1 MKKKWKE
8 YFPHGE
14 MYVKIFRMMK
24 LCTCLLLCSVMSIS
38 ANVRA
43 QHARMSL
50 ELKGVTL
57 EEVIWALEKKSDI
70 TFFYNVTD
78 VAGSN
83 KVDAVF
89 KDAPLEKILTE
100 VLRGTNLSYEIQG
113 KVVVIKRY
121 LSSPVSDSLK
131 SVTINGVVKDSHGN
145 GLPGVTVVLKGTTT
159 GVATANDG
167 DFSITIP
174 KRDSVVLVFSFVGM
188 TTKEV
193 VWKGEKTLNV
203 VLLDEVSEMEEV
215 VITGIFTRKAESF
228 TGAAT
233 TFKQADLKRMGNQN
247 ILQSLKNMDPSFMVM
262 ENVDF
267 GSDPNRTPDIQVRGA
282 SSLPNVKGEYE
293 SNPNQPLFILDGFE
307 ATVEKVFDLDMNRVA
322 SVTLLK
328 DAAAKAIYGSR
339 AANGV
344 VVIETIQ
351 PEKGKLKVSYSG
363 DLNITTPDLSSYDL
377 CNAKEKLQVEWES
390 GRYKAYYPIDEQ
402 FSLEQYNAIEREIA
416 RGVNTYWLAKPLR
429 TGVGHKHS
437 LYLEGGD
444 DYLRYGVD
452 LSYNKVAGVMKES
465 SRENVAGAITLS
477 YRYNKM
483 IFRNVLSVA
492 FNRADDSPYGS
503 FSEYTKLNPYWSP
516 KDENGNLK
524 RVLGTFQRSYWQTA
538 SVYYNPLYNATL
550 GTKNFSK
557 YTEIT
562 NNFYMEWQMHKDLKF
577 IGRFGYTQKQDSRE
591 DFYPGNHTKFA
602 DWTGDNYFKRG
613 SYYIKD
619 GTSKTLKLDATL
631 NYSKQWDKHLLFAN
645 LNWNLQQDS
654 YDYHGMEAWGFLNDK
669 VDHVAFAKQYA
680 ENGSPSGDETTTREI
695 GLVGAINYS
704 YDNRYLADLSY
715 RLSGSSVYGSDNRW
729 GGFWSAGIGWNM
741 HYESFMSGQEWLKQ
755 LKLRASVGYTGS
767 QNFNPYQAMATYK
780 YFTNAEYD
788 NIVGAYLMGM
798 ANDKLKWQRTQDIN
812 IGVDAQFFGSLT
824 FRFDYY
830 VSNTDNLLV
839 DFDLSGSTGFNTFK
853 ENLGEVQNKGFD
865 ATLNWRVYNNTEK
878 DAYFTIFGSV
888 SHNKNKIVKISD
900 ALTHSNEAQN
910 DDDVNPSKPFT
921 RFEEG
926 QSTSAIWAVRSLGI
940 DPETGD
946 ELFLNR
952 KGEKTYE
959 WNINDQVVCGESNP
973 KFQGNFGFNTEYM
986 GFSLNCS
993 FSYKVGGDY
1002 YNQTLVDRVENVD
1015 IQYNLDRRGFS
1026 GTWKNPGDVTFF
1038 KRITETPTTT
1048 RPTDRFVERQNE
1060 LSLASLNLGYDFK
1073 HLNISKFA
1081 ERLKLAFYMT
1091 DVFRV
1096 SSVKTERGLEYPF
1109 ARTFSFSLQA
1119 TV

>member
-131 SVTINGVVKDSHGN
+131 SVTINGVVKDSYGN

-824 FRFDYY
+824 FRLDYY

-1015 IQYNLDRRGFS
+1015 IQYNLDRRVFS

-1119 TV
+1119 TF

>member
-1 MKKKWKE
+1 
-8 YFPHGE
+8 
-14 MYVKIFRMMK
+14 MK

-830 VSNTDNLLV
+830 VSKTDNLLV

-1015 IQYNLDRRGFS
+1015 IQYNLDRRVFS

-1119 TV
+1119 TF

>member
-1 MKKKWKE
+1 
-8 YFPHGE
+8 
-14 MYVKIFRMMK
+14 MMK

-680 ENGSPSGDETTTREI
+680 ENGSPSGDEATTREI

-1015 IQYNLDRRGFS
+1015 IQYNLDRRVFS

-1119 TV
+1119 TF

>member
-1 MKKKWKE
+1 
-8 YFPHGE
+8 
-14 MYVKIFRMMK
+14 MK

-993 FSYKVGGDY
+993 FGYKVGGDY

-1015 IQYNLDRRGFS
+1015 IQYNLDRRVFS

-1119 TV
+1119 TF

>member
-1 MKKKWKE
+1 
-8 YFPHGE
+8 
-14 MYVKIFRMMK
+14 
-24 LCTCLLLCSVMSIS
+24 
-38 ANVRA
+38 
-43 QHARMSL
+43 
-50 ELKGVTL
+50 
-57 EEVIWALEKKSDI
+57 
-70 TFFYNVTD
+70 
-78 VAGSN
+78 
-83 KVDAVF
+83 
-89 KDAPLEKILTE
+89 
-100 VLRGTNLSYEIQG
+100 
-113 KVVVIKRY
+113 
-121 LSSPVSDSLK
+121 
-131 SVTINGVVKDSHGN
+131 
-145 GLPGVTVVLKGTTT
+145 
-159 GVATANDG
+159 
-167 DFSITIP
+167 
-174 KRDSVVLVFSFVGM
+174 
-188 TTKEV
+188 
-193 VWKGEKTLNV
+193 
-203 VLLDEVSEMEEV
+203 MEEV

-1015 IQYNLDRRGFS
+1015 IQYNLDRRVFS

-1119 TV
+1119 TF

>member
-193 VWKGEKTLNV
+193 VWKGEKTLNGV
-203 VLLDEVSEMEEV
+203 VLDEVSEMDEV

-1015 IQYNLDRRGFS
+1015 IQYNLDRRVFS

-1119 TV
+1119 TF

>member
-1 MKKKWKE
+1 
-8 YFPHGE
+8 
-14 MYVKIFRMMK
+14 MK

-680 ENGSPSGDETTTREI
+680 ENGSPSGDEATTREI

-1015 IQYNLDRRGFS
+1015 IQYNLDRRVFS

-1119 TV
+1119 TF

>member
-865 ATLNWRVYNNTEK
+865 ATVNWRVYNNTEK

-1015 IQYNLDRRGFS
+1015 IQYNLDRRVFS

-1119 TV
+1119 TF

>member
-1 MKKKWKE
+1 
-8 YFPHGE
+8 
-14 MYVKIFRMMK
+14 MK

-293 SNPNQPLFILDGFE
+293 SNPNQPLFIE

-1015 IQYNLDRRGFS
+1015 IQYNLDRRVFS

-1119 TV
+1119 TF

>member
-293 SNPNQPLFILDGFE
+293 SNPNQPLFIE

-1015 IQYNLDRRGFS
+1015 IQYNLDRRVFS

-1119 TV
+1119 TF

>member
-1 MKKKWKE
+1 
-8 YFPHGE
+8 
-14 MYVKIFRMMK
+14 
-24 LCTCLLLCSVMSIS
+24 
-38 ANVRA
+38 
-43 QHARMSL
+43 
-50 ELKGVTL
+50 
-57 EEVIWALEKKSDI
+57 
-70 TFFYNVTD
+70 
-78 VAGSN
+78 
-83 KVDAVF
+83 
-89 KDAPLEKILTE
+89 
-100 VLRGTNLSYEIQG
+100 
-113 KVVVIKRY
+113 
-121 LSSPVSDSLK
+121 
-131 SVTINGVVKDSHGN
+131 
-145 GLPGVTVVLKGTTT
+145 
-159 GVATANDG
+159 
-167 DFSITIP
+167 
-174 KRDSVVLVFSFVGM
+174 
-188 TTKEV
+188 
-193 VWKGEKTLNV
+193 
-203 VLLDEVSEMEEV
+203 
-215 VITGIFTRKAESF
+215 
-228 TGAAT
+228 
-233 TFKQADLKRMGNQN
+233 
-247 ILQSLKNMDPSFMVM
+247 
-262 ENVDF
+262 
-267 GSDPNRTPDIQVRGA
+267 
-282 SSLPNVKGEYE
+282 
-293 SNPNQPLFILDGFE
+293 
-307 ATVEKVFDLDMNRVA
+307 
-322 SVTLLK
+322 
-328 DAAAKAIYGSR
+328 
-339 AANGV
+339 
-344 VVIETIQ
+344 
-351 PEKGKLKVSYSG
+351 
-363 DLNITTPDLSSYDL
+363 
-377 CNAKEKLQVEWES
+377 
-390 GRYKAYYPIDEQ
+390 
-402 FSLEQYNAIEREIA
+402 
-416 RGVNTYWLAKPLR
+416 
-429 TGVGHKHS
+429 
-437 LYLEGGD
+437 
-444 DYLRYGVD
+444 
-452 LSYNKVAGVMKES
+452 
-465 SRENVAGAITLS
+465 
-477 YRYNKM
+477 
-483 IFRNVLSVA
+483 
-492 FNRADDSPYGS
+492 
-503 FSEYTKLNPYWSP
+503 
-516 KDENGNLK
+516 
-524 RVLGTFQRSYWQTA
+524 
-538 SVYYNPLYNATL
+538 
-550 GTKNFSK
+550 
-557 YTEIT
+557 
-562 NNFYMEWQMHKDLKF
+562 
-577 IGRFGYTQKQDSRE
+577 
-591 DFYPGNHTKFA
+591 
-602 DWTGDNYFKRG
+602 
-613 SYYIKD
+613 
-619 GTSKTLKLDATL
+619 
-631 NYSKQWDKHLLFAN
+631 
-645 LNWNLQQDS
+645 
-654 YDYHGMEAWGFLNDK
+654 MEAWGFLNDK

-1015 IQYNLDRRGFS
+1015 IQYNLDRRVFS

-1119 TV
+1119 TF

>member
-926 QSTSAIWAVRSLGI
+926 QSTSAIWVVRSLGI

-973 KFQGNFGFNTEYM
+973 KFQGNFGFNTEHM

-1015 IQYNLDRRGFS
+1015 IQYNLDRRVFS

-1119 TV
+1119 TF

>member
-1 MKKKWKE
+1 
-8 YFPHGE
+8 
-14 MYVKIFRMMK
+14 MK

-741 HYESFMSGQEWLKQ
+741 HYECFMSGQEWLKQ

-1015 IQYNLDRRGFS
+1015 IQYNLDRRVFS

-1119 TV
+1119 TF

>member
-1 MKKKWKE
+1 
-8 YFPHGE
+8 
-14 MYVKIFRMMK
+14 MK

-926 QSTSAIWAVRSLGI
+926 QSTSAIWVVRSLGI

-1015 IQYNLDRRGFS
+1015 IQYNLDRRVFS

-1119 TV
+1119 TF

>member
-865 ATLNWRVYNNTEK
+865 ATLNWRGYNNTEK

-1015 IQYNLDRRGFS
+1015 IQYNLDRRVFS

-1119 TV
+1119 TF

>member
-1 MKKKWKE
+1 
-8 YFPHGE
+8 
-14 MYVKIFRMMK
+14 MK

-865 ATLNWRVYNNTEK
+865 ATLNWRGYNNTEK

-1015 IQYNLDRRGFS
+1015 IQYNLDRRVFS

-1119 TV
+1119 TF

>member
-1015 IQYNLDRRGFS
+1015 IQYNLDRRVFS

-1048 RPTDRFVERQNE
+1048 VQRIV
-1060 LSLASLNLGYDFK
+1060 SLRDKMSYLW
-1073 HLNISKFA
+1073 H
-1081 ERLKLAFYMT
+1081 R
-1091 DVFRV
+1091 
-1096 SSVKTERGLEYPF
+1096 
-1109 ARTFSFSLQA
+1109 
-1119 TV
+1119 

>member
-1 MKKKWKE
+1 
-8 YFPHGE
+8 
-14 MYVKIFRMMK
+14 MK

-402 FSLEQYNAIEREIA
+402 FSLEQYNAIEGEIA

-1015 IQYNLDRRGFS
+1015 IQYNLDRRVFS

-1119 TV
+1119 TF

>member
-113 KVVVIKRY
+113 KVVVIKRN
-121 LSSPVSDSLK
+121 LSSSVSDSLK
-131 SVTINGVVKDSHGN
+131 SVTINGVVKDSYGN
-145 GLPGVTVVLKGTTT
+145 GLPGVTGVLKGTTT

-926 QSTSAIWAVRSLGI
+926 QSTSAIWVVRSLGI

-1015 IQYNLDRRGFS
+1015 IQYNLDRRVFS

-1119 TV
+1119 TF

>member
-145 GLPGVTVVLKGTTT
+145 GLPGVTVVWKGTTT

-926 QSTSAIWAVRSLGI
+926 QSTSAIWVVRSLGI

-1015 IQYNLDRRGFS
+1015 IQYNLDRRVFS

-1119 TV
+1119 TF

>member
-1 MKKKWKE
+1 
-8 YFPHGE
+8 
-14 MYVKIFRMMK
+14 MK

-57 EEVIWALEKKSDI
+57 EEVLWALEKKSDI

-89 KDAPLEKILTE
+89 KDAPLEKILND

-113 KVVVIKRY
+113 KVVVIKRN
-121 LSSPVSDSLK
+121 LSSSVSDSLK
-131 SVTINGVVKDSHGN
+131 SVTINGVVKDSYGN

-193 VWKGEKTLNV
+193 VWKGEKMLSI
-203 VLLDEVSEMEEV
+203 VLEDEVSEMEEV

-233 TFKQADLKRMGNQN
+233 TFKQADLKRLGNQN

-267 GSDPNRTPDIQVRGA
+267 GSDPNRTPDIQIRGA

-344 VVIETIQ
+344 VVIETVQ
-351 PEKGKLKVSYSG
+351 PEKGMLKVTYSG
-363 DLNITTPDLSSYDL
+363 DLNITGPDLSSYDL
-377 CNAKEKLQVEWES
+377 CNAEEKLQVEWDA
-390 GRYKAYYPIDEQ
+390 GRYKAYYPKDDQ
-402 FSLEQYNAIEREIA
+402 FRLELYNQLKSEIA
-416 RGVNTYWLAKPLR
+416 RGVDTYWLAKPLR

-452 LSYNKVAGVMKES
+452 VSYNKVPGVMKGS
-465 SRENVAGAITLS
+465 DRENVAGAVTLS
-477 YRYNKM
+477 YRYKSLV
-483 IFRNVLSVA
+483 FRNVLSVT
-492 FNRADDSPYGS
+492 FNKANDSPYGS

-516 KDENGNLK
+516 RDENGNLK
-524 RVLGTFQRSYWQTA
+524 RVLGSFQKADWQSET
-538 SVYYNPLYNATL
+538 VYYNPLYNATL

-562 NNFYMEWQMHKDLKF
+562 DNFYMEWQMYKDLKF

-602 DWTGDNYFKRG
+602 EWTGDNYFKRG

-619 GTSKTLKLDATL
+619 GTNKTLKIDATF

-695 GLVGAINYS
+695 GVVGAINYS
-704 YDNRYLADLSY
+704 YDNRYLADVSY
-715 RLSGSSVYGSDNRW
+715 RLSGSSVYGADSRW

-741 HYESFMSGQEWLKQ
+741 HYESFLKDKEWLKQ
-755 LKLRASVGYTGS
+755 LKLRASMGYTGS

-798 ANDKLKWQRTQDIN
+798 ANDKLKWQRTRDIN
-812 IGVDAQFFGSLT
+812 MGLDAQLLKGLT
-824 FRFDYY
+824 LRFDYY
-830 VSNTDNLLV
+830 ISNTDNLLV

-865 ATLNWRVYNNTEK
+865 ATLSWRMYDNTDL
-878 DAYFTIFGSV
+878 DAYFTIFGSI

-900 ALTHSNEAQN
+900 ALTKSNEAQN
-910 DDDVNPSKPFT
+910 DEGVNPSKPYT

-940 DPETGD
+940 DPTTGN
-946 ELFLNR
+946 EMFLDRN
-952 KGEKTYE
+952 GEKTYV

-973 KFQGNFGFNTEYM
+973 KFQGNFGFNAEYK
-986 GFSLNCS
+986 GISLNCA
-993 FSYKVGGDY
+993 FSYKLGGDY

-1015 IQYNLDRRGFS
+1015 IQYNVDRRVFT
-1026 GTWKNPGDVTFF
+1026 GTWKESGDVTFF
-1038 KRITETPTTT
+1038 KKITDTPTTT

-1060 LSLASLNLGYDFK
+1060 LSLASLNLSYDFR
-1073 HLNISKFA
+1073 HLNITKYV
-1081 ERLKLAFYMT
+1081 ERLKLSFYMT

-1109 ARTFSFSLQA
+1109 ARTYSLGLQA
-1119 TV
+1119 TF

>member
-1 MKKKWKE
+1 
-8 YFPHGE
+8 
-14 MYVKIFRMMK
+14 
-24 LCTCLLLCSVMSIS
+24 MSIS

-452 LSYNKVAGVMKES
+452 LSYNKIAGVMKES

-755 LKLRASVGYTGS
+755 LKLRTSVGYTGS

-1015 IQYNLDRRGFS
+1015 IQYNLDRRVFS

-1119 TV
+1119 TF

>member
-444 DYLRYGVD
+444 DYMRYGVD

-1015 IQYNLDRRGFS
+1015 IQYNLDRRVFS

-1119 TV
+1119 TF

>member
-1 MKKKWKE
+1 M
-8 YFPHGE
+8 
-14 MYVKIFRMMK
+14 
-24 LCTCLLLCSVMSIS
+24 
-38 ANVRA
+38 
-43 QHARMSL
+43 
-50 ELKGVTL
+50 TL

-1015 IQYNLDRRGFS
+1015 IQYNLDRRVFS

-1119 TV
+1119 TF

>member
-1 MKKKWKE
+1 
-8 YFPHGE
+8 
-14 MYVKIFRMMK
+14 MK

-57 EEVIWALEKKSDI
+57 EEVIWALEKKSD
-70 TFFYNVTD
+70 TTVFYKLTD

-1015 IQYNLDRRGFS
+1015 IQYNLDRRVFS

-1119 TV
+1119 TF

>member
-1 MKKKWKE
+1 
-8 YFPHGE
+8 
-14 MYVKIFRMMK
+14 MK

-900 ALTHSNEAQN
+900 ALTHSNAAQN

-1015 IQYNLDRRGFS
+1015 IQYNLDRRVFS

-1119 TV
+1119 TF

>member
-89 KDAPLEKILTE
+89 KDAPLEKILND

-865 ATLNWRVYNNTEK
+865 ATLNWRVYN
-878 DAYFTIFGSV
+878 
-888 SHNKNKIVKISD
+888 KNKIVKISD

-1015 IQYNLDRRGFS
+1015 IQYNLDRRVFS

-1119 TV
+1119 TF

>member
-1 MKKKWKE
+1 MKIKWKE

-1015 IQYNLDRRGFS
+1015 IQYNLDRRVFS

-1048 RPTDRFVERQNE
+1048 RPTDRFVERKNE

-1119 TV
+1119 TF

>member
-24 LCTCLLLCSVMSIS
+24 LCTCLLLCSVMPIS

-43 QHARMSL
+43 QHARMSW

-926 QSTSAIWAVRSLGI
+926 QPTSAIWAVRSLGI

-1015 IQYNLDRRGFS
+1015 IQYNLDRRVFS

-1119 TV
+1119 TF

>member
-43 QHARMSL
+43 QHARMRL

-328 DAAAKAIYGSR
+328 DAAATAIYGSR

-1015 IQYNLDRRGFS
+1015 IQYNLDRRVFS

-1119 TV
+1119 TF

>member
-193 VWKGEKTLNV
+193 VWKGEKMLSI
-203 VLLDEVSEMEEV
+203 VLEDEVSEMEEV

-233 TFKQADLKRMGNQN
+233 TFKQADLKRLGNQN

-1015 IQYNLDRRGFS
+1015 IQYNLDRRVFS

-1119 TV
+1119 TF